1 MSDDIQDVAPQE
13 DSADEFE
20 KAFAE
25 FSGAKAEGV
34 EDDAPAE
41 QDEPEQTDE
50 PQAEDAPAPEQEDP
64 FAGLS
69 EAQKKIVREMQQK
82 LAAAD
87 HEIRSN
93 RGRIAALQRKA
104 QEATAPAKQE
114 PQRDLAQPAGVSDK
128 RWEDF
133 KKDFP
138 EVAEV
143 FEAKLKHMEQLV
155 DQRLGQATQ
164 PIKELE
170 HRQYLQGQYAALE
183 AAHPDWQQA
192 VKSNEFRSWLSA
204 QPTAVQQIL
213 QSEDASEASWLLGR
227 FKQDVAAIQAQ
238 RARQQSAPAGSPAQT
253 NVGQLNEQRNRRLQ
267 QSAGIGSA
275 KSTAGQSGPPD
286 DFDAAFDYFARKK
299 AAR

>member
-1 MSDDIQDVAPQE
+1 MSDDIQDVAPLE
-13 DSADEFE
+13 DSADDEYE
-20 KAFAE
+20 RAFAE
-25 FSGAKAEGV
+25 FSGEKDDAEGV
-34 EDDAPAE
+34 EDDAPVA
-41 QDEPEQTDE
+41 QDEP
-50 PQAEDAPAPEQEDP
+50 DAPEAEQAQAPDDP

-69 EAQKKIVREMQQK
+69 ESQKKVVEGMQQK

-104 QEATAPAKQE
+104 QEATAPKQQE
-114 PQRDLAQPAGVSDK
+114 PRDLAQPTGVSED
-128 RWEDF
+128 RWNEF

-143 FEAKLKHMEQLV
+143 FEARLQHMEQLV

-183 AAHPDWQQA
+183 AAHPDWNAA
-192 VKSNEFRSWLSA
+192 VKSSEFRSWLSA
-204 QPTAVQQIL
+204 QPQSVQQIMA
-213 QSEDASEASWLLGR
+213 SEDASEASWLIGR

-238 RARQQSAPAGSPAQT
+238 RARQQRAPEGNPAQT
-253 NVGQLNEQRNRRLQ
+253 TVGQLNEQRNRRLKE
-267 QSAGIGSA
+267 SAGIGSA

-286 DFDAAFDYFARKK
+286 DYDAAFDYYARKK